1 MQMETKE
8 LVSCLRI
15 CGNRTFGCEGC
26 TLARTGY
33 PMCFDRLK
41 LMAAKELEILTAE
54 NAILHGR
61 RMSDEK
67 VGADA
72 TN

>member
-1 MQMETKE
+1 MKAEE
-8 LVSCLRI
+8 IISCLRI
-15 CGNRTFGCEGC
+15 CGYRIFGCEGC

-54 NAILHGR
+54 NNILHGR
-61 RMSDEK
+61 MEDE
-67 VGADA
+67 
-72 TN
+72 NN

>member
-54 NAILHGR
+54 NNILHGR
-61 RMSDEK
+61 MEDE
-67 VGADA
+67 
-72 TN
+72 NN

>member
-1 MQMETKE
+1 MKAEE
-8 LVSCLRI
+8 IISCLRI
-15 CGNRTFGCEGC
+15 CGYRTFGCEGC
-26 TLARTGY
+26 SLARTGY

-54 NAILHGR
+54 NNILHGR
-61 RMSDEK
+61 RQHDET

-72 TN
+72 TA